1 MSEQQGEQGRSDT
14 PSYGSSYEPPSY
26 GQQPHEQQSYGQQGY
41 GTQQY
46 GQQPGYAQ
54 GYGQQGYETQQYG
67 QQAYGQQGYAQEG
80 YAQPYGQGYGYAP
93 AAPPK
98 PGAVITSAVFGF
110 IFGAIGVLFS
120 FAALIGGAVI
130 AGAGAGAGD
139 LDDEIPGLGSVVGGA
154 VGAITGIIVVVGLL
168 ALAWTVLI
176 IWGSVWALTGRSRVL
191 LIVAGSISIVVTGIG
206 LVGNLSNLGD
216 GFGSTSGGDVV
227 VSLLFFAAAVA
238 IVVLLCIPASAQFF
252 AAHRARRGR

>member
-1 MSEQQGEQGRSDT
+1 MSEQQGEQGRSET
-14 PSYGSSYEPPSY
+14 SPYGSSYEPPSY

-41 GTQQY
+41 ETQQY

-54 GYGQQGYETQQYG
+54 GYGQQGYAAQG
-67 QQAYGQQGYAQEG
+67 YGQQGYGQQG
-80 YAQPYGQGYGYAP
+80 YGQPYGQGYGYAP
-93 AAPPK
+93 AAPAK

-120 FAALIGGAVI
+120 LALLIGGAIV

-139 LDDEIPGLGSVVGGA
+139 LDDEIPGFGSLVGGA
-154 VGAITGIIVVVGLL
+154 VGALTGVIVVVGLL
-168 ALAWTVLI
+168 ALTWTVLT

-206 LVGNLSNLGD
+206 LVGNLSNLGN

-227 VSLLFFAAAVA
+227 LSLVFFAAAVA

>member
-1 MSEQQGEQGRSDT
+1 M
-14 PSYGSSYEPPSY
+14 
-26 GQQPHEQQSYGQQGY
+26 
-41 GTQQY
+41 
-46 GQQPGYAQ
+46 
-54 GYGQQGYETQQYG
+54 
-67 QQAYGQQGYAQEG
+67 
-80 YAQPYGQGYGYAP
+80 
-93 AAPPK
+93 
-98 PGAVITSAVFGF
+98 
-110 IFGAIGVLFS
+110 
-120 FAALIGGAVI
+120 
-130 AGAGAGAGD
+130 
-139 LDDEIPGLGSVVGGA
+139 GSVVGGA

-238 IVVLLCIPASAQFF
+238 IVVLLCIRRRRSSSPRTAPA
-252 AAHRARRGR
+252 AAAEPGAVTDPQPATVRRRPWWRRWPRRVAGGVLPAARASTA